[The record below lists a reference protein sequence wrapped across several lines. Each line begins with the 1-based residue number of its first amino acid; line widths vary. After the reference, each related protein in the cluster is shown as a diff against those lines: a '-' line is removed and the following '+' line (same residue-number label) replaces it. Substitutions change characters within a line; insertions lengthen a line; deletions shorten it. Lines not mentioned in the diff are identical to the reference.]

1 MGTCEGFL
9 SVWKLRLKPQIC
21 VWCLFCIPGRLM
33 LDSRIVLQLKAASG
47 QTRDLQRNGWLCFQ
61 RGRGAGQEPC
71 KQAGVWFPDGLS
83 EGAGLLGVLL
93 EGLLGVQLFFCFQ
106 TLALC
111 AKVDNSVSAVL
122 SRPEISQH
130 EAQAPPAMNLH
141 LCVTQHCTFPARA
154 PCEGQQRLAVEV
166 NRHQDISALFAFLV
180 LGWHYSSSDF
190 NNVTMSNLHC
200 LPFKSIC
207 V

>member
-1 MGTCEGFL
+1 MDGF
-9 SVWKLRLKPQIC
+9 V
-21 VWCLFCIPGRLM
+21 F
-33 LDSRIVLQLKAASG
+33 
-47 QTRDLQRNGWLCFQ
+47 
-61 RGRGAGQEPC
+61 RGA
-71 KQAGVWFPDGLS
+71 
-83 EGAGLLGVLL
+83 
-93 EGLLGVQLFFCFQ
+93 EGLGKSLANKQTCGSQIAYRRERACSGRCWRACWEFNFFCFQ
-106 TLALC
+106 TLVLC

-154 PCEGQQRLAVEV
+154 PHEGQQRLAVEV
-166 NRHQDISALFAFLV
+166 NRHQDISDLFAFLV
-180 LGWHYSSSDF
+180 LGWHYSSSDC
-190 NNVTMSNLHC
+190 NNVTMSNLQC

>member
-1 MGTCEGFL
+1 
-9 SVWKLRLKPQIC
+9 
-21 VWCLFCIPGRLM
+21 M

-154 PCEGQQRLAVEV
+154 PREGQQRLAVEV
-166 NRHQDISALFAFLV
+166 NRHQDISDLFAFLV
-180 LGWHYSSSDF
+180 LGWHYSSSDC
-190 NNVTMSNLHC
+190 NNVTMSNLQC